1 MTSVKQRYVQL
12 ELQGI
17 LTESDCHSQESTK
30 LEETGQKLINE
41 YEDEA
46 QLHLKDI
53 YENETK
59 DRTATD

>member
-1 MTSVKQRYVQL
+1 MSLEKPQYVQL
-12 ELQGI
+12 ELPGI
-17 LTESDCHSQESTK
+17 LTESDCHSQVSTK

-53 YENETK
+53 YENKTK

>member
-1 MTSVKQRYVQL
+1 LSFQEIGTD
-12 ELQGI
+12 
-17 LTESDCHSQESTK
+17 SDCPLQESTK

-53 YENETK
+53 YENKTK

>member
-1 MTSVKQRYVQL
+1 MTSVKRRYVQL
-12 ELQGI
+12 SFQGI
-17 LTESDCHSQESTK
+17 GTDSDCPLQESTK
-30 LEETGQKLINE
+30 SEETGQKLIND

-53 YENETK
+53 YENKTK